1 MDLLKDYLS
10 TREASQRYNIS
21 PSQLTRLLN
30 AEVIQGKK
38 IGHDWLIY
46 EPSLKEYAKN
56 PPKPGPKPRK
66 QRRHSKT

>member
-1 MDLLKDYLS
+1 MDALKDYLS
-10 TREASQRYNIS
+10 TREASQRYGIS

-30 AEVIQGKK
+30 AQLIQGKK

-46 EPSLKEYAKN
+46 EPSLKKYVKN

-66 QRRHSKT
+66 QR